1 MTKSERYYIILY
13 QKQKQKNKKYAKSKK
28 QKYANGDKRMRKTA
42 GELLIEL
49 NMALRGA
56 CESAGER
63 GDPITLRIKALYLLS
78 EKPRT
83 PIELMDRLC
92 MVKSNLALM
101 CNRMTEDGEIE
112 KAHSSEDKRAVTYTI
127 TEKGMRTLGNTV
139 KLLEDKFKGIL
150 TTEKEYDEG
159 IEKFNSVLDLLSF
172 I

>member
-1 MTKSERYYIILY
+1 MY
-13 QKQKQKNKKYAKSKK
+13 QTALPHLQKRHI
-28 QKYANGDKRMRKTA
+28 GDEEMRKTA

-56 CESAGER
+56 CGSAGER

-78 EKPRT
+78 EKPMT

-92 MVKSNLALM
+92 MVKSNLAIM
-101 CNRMTEDGEIE
+101 CNKMTADGEIE
-112 KAHSSEDKRAVTYTI
+112 KSHASADKRIVTYSI
-127 TEKGMRTLGNTV
+127 TDKGMRVLGETV
-139 KLLEDKFKGIL
+139 KSLEERFKGIL

-159 IEKFNSVLDLLSF
+159 IEKFNSLLDLLSF

>member
-1 MTKSERYYIILY
+1 
-13 QKQKQKNKKYAKSKK
+13 
-28 QKYANGDKRMRKTA
+28 MRKTA

-56 CESAGER
+56 CESVSGR
-63 GDPITLRIKALYLLS
+63 GDPITLRVKALYLLS

-92 MVKSNLALM
+92 MVKSNLALL
-101 CNRMTEDGEIE
+101 CNRMTEGGEIE
-112 KAHSSEDKRAVTYTI
+112 KMHSSPDKRVVTYTI
-127 TEKGMRTLGNTV
+127 TEKGMRTLGETV
-139 KLLEDKFKGIL
+139 KLLEEKFKGIL

-159 IEKFNSVLDLLSF
+159 IEKFNSILDLLSF